1 MTPLPI
7 HAVFS
12 EALDVLESSRLP
24 FAIMGGFAVRALG
37 LPRPTYDGDLVVDA
51 NVEQSLDLFRRFDEA
66 GFRIPEEF
74 SRGFR
79 DQLHG
84 MEKVAIHK
92 FEEGH
97 DWRIDL
103 FFPTTPLLKSAFE
116 RRKPLRFMGKERA
129 VLTAEDI
136 VLLKLLAGRTKDKLD
151 IEELLKIHRSLDVAY
166 LKLWAGK
173 LDLAAE
179 LQEQLRTAGLPDA

>member
-7 HAVFS
+7 HAVFA
-12 EALDVLESSRLP
+12 EALEVLESSRLP
-24 FAIMGGFAVRALG
+24 FAIMGGFAIRALG
-37 LPRPTYDGDLVVDA
+37 LPRPTYDGDLVVEAD
-51 NVEQSLDLFRRFDEA
+51 VEQSLDLFRRFDEA
-66 GFRIPEEF
+66 GFRVPEEF
-74 SRGFR
+74 SKGFR
-79 DQLHG
+79 DHLHG

-92 FEEGH
+92 LEERH

-103 FFPTTPLLKSAFE
+103 FFPTTPLLKSAFA
-116 RRKPLRFMGKERA
+116 RRKQLKFMGKERA

-151 IEELLKIHRSLDVAY
+151 IEELLKIHRSLDIAY
-166 LKLWAGK
+166 LTLWAGR

-179 LQEQLRTAGLPDA
+179 LREQLRAAGLAGA